1 MTGGLEHLWTKVKSY
16 LETWITNKL
25 GNFTNTGSIDNGL
38 TIKTSWSV
46 LEDYKIR
53 VGDLDI
59 VYSESSIITM
69 TKVLGNALLVFAIS
83 LYNNNT
89 FAGKIKTKNKYTM
102 RYTLINSSIKTGT
115 ILKDASGW
123 VAEDDGYKYSLTISG
138 LSNVPTIFFLW

>member
-1 MTGGLEHLWTKVKSY
+1 M
-16 LETWITNKL
+16 ETWITNKL